1 MEAVVVETRV
11 PGSIR
16 LSVINGLTETNRVA
30 SLHPSLCEL
39 TSVPHTL
46 HASSVFLIM
55 GKGSK
60 KRKHAQLTE
69 DTSPAYEESALAG
82 VASLNHIHQSKD
94 VHPKLS
100 AHQGEEWIRVEKN
113 KKKQK
118 KGAYPA
124 LTYAGLHKLQS
135 SIKIDHL
142 QNLVLYCLAD
152 GVSPQ
157 WISVSSHSAIKKAVV
172 LLVPGLEKAMFDG
185 TILLEESSKKSQDA
199 KLSDQDPE
207 AIRGSKD
214 QTRADCVTS
223 KVANHENVKLGSNFP
238 SPDDFMP
245 LRLAH
250 GEKLPEPLE
259 PLADIFM
266 HMWPVRAPGDARLAK
281 VHSPLHAMLTVPL
294 AKSQEGKWEESK
306 NKGGKARRDNQRKD
320 NKRTAITAFVA
331 SKEELIE
338 NEYTAHPAWFVN
350 QMEQEHEA
358 LRRKKAKETP
368 EAGWVDSLVKNIEDA
383 EIPVENIEQGSMTAG
398 RTVLAMDCEMCK
410 VEDGEMALTRISIVR
425 WDGEVIMDELVK
437 PHKPIVDYLTQ

>member
-1 MEAVVVETRV
+1 
-11 PGSIR
+11 
-16 LSVINGLTETNRVA
+16 
-30 SLHPSLCEL
+30 
-39 TSVPHTL
+39 
-46 HASSVFLIM
+46 M

-60 KRKHAQLTE
+60 KRKHAQFTE
-69 DTSPAYEESALAG
+69 NASPVYEESALAG
-82 VASLNHIHQSKD
+82 VSSSLSHIHQSHTKD
-94 VHPKLS
+94 DHPKLS
-100 AHQGEEWIRVEKN
+100 AHQQDGGEWIRVEKN

-207 AIRGSKD
+207 AIKESKD
-214 QTRADCVTS
+214 QTRTDSVTS
-223 KVANHENVKLGSNFP
+223 KVANHENVKFGSNFP

-250 GEKLPEPLE
+250 GEKLPESLK

-306 NKGGKARRDNQRKD
+306 NKGGKARRDSQRKD

-338 NEYTAHPAWFVN
+338 NEYTAHPAWFAS

-358 LRRKKAKETP
+358 LRRKRAKETS
-368 EAGWVDSLVKNIEDA
+368 EAGWVDSVVENIEDA
-383 EIPVENIEQGSMTAG
+383 EIPVENIEQGSLTAG

-410 VEDGEMALTRISIVR
+410 VDDGEMALTRISIVG
-425 WDGEVIMDELVK
+425 WDGDVIMDELVK